1 MQINVIPKNGL
12 ANRLRAMASAHL
24 LAKSLGMR
32 AGLYWKTERIF
43 PANLVDLFNL
53 RGLEKAYDAIGDYFS
68 RFQDKDF
75 EALIKVESE
84 LGQVYVN
91 SRRLGETTLLP
102 SIIGIMDFACRST
115 EFSFYAGGLFHE
127 CMTSHC
133 LDCPTFRSKRQQF
146 YKLITNETYCEQE
159 AINFLRSNSQEY
171 IAVHLRKTEMQN
183 EQVSYDVLCG
193 ELLNLPQIV
202 SGRTRFVFL
211 SGDDLPGVEE
221 FARLVERIGLVP
233 FWRESVNLQRSKVL
247 GTRDALVDF
256 ILLSK
261 SQAIVRSGPTTF
273 SYEAAVLGGIFD
285 SSRHLNR
292 KAKGIGVMGSS
303 NSQKLN
309 VNQ

>member
-24 LAKSLGMR
+24 LANSLGMK

-43 PANLVDLFNL
+43 PASLVDLFNL
-53 RGLEKAYDAIGDYFS
+53 RGLEKAYDSIGDYFS

-75 EALIKVESE
+75 DALVKVEPE
-84 LGQVYVN
+84 LQQVFVN

-102 SIIGIMDFACRST
+102 SIIGIMNFAHINT
-115 EFSFYAGGLFHE
+115 EFSFYAGGLFHD

-133 LDCPTFRSKRQQF
+133 LDCPIFRSKRQQF

-159 AINFLRSNSQEY
+159 ALNFLISNSQEY
-171 IAVHLRKTEMQN
+171 VAVHLRKTEMQN
-183 EQVSYDVLCG
+183 EQVSYDALCG

-202 SGRTRFVFL
+202 SGKTRFVFL
-211 SGDDLPGVEE
+211 SGDDLPSVEE
-221 FARLVERIGLVP
+221 FARLVERLGLVP
-233 FWRESVNLQRSKVL
+233 FWREYVNLQRSKVS

-285 SSRHLNR
+285 SSRHLN
-292 KAKGIGVMGSS
+292 KKGMDIGVMRSPDS
-303 NSQKLN
+303 EKLN
-309 VNQ
+309 VSQ